1 MHKVLFAKS
10 CGVITLIK
18 KIFQIVKNLG
28 KAKSA
33 LILGALIAVF
43 LIIQAASVFG
53 DMFGLYPGHGQ
64 EVTVNI
70 PENAGVMKIAGILK
84 DEGVIRHPVIFRVYE
99 KIGKSHVFQQ
109 GGHVLGKGQSYKN
122 IIKKLTSAPEL
133 SVNETVTVLIPEGFE
148 AWQIARKLDELG
160 IADEE
165 KFLKEL
171 EEGEFDFDFIK
182 DIKRKE
188 NRLEGYLFPATYE
201 FFVGESEHDII
212 CRMLKAFE
220 EKILPL
226 YNEAST
232 KYSLDEI
239 ITMASLV
246 EREAAN
252 DSERGKVASV
262 FYNRLKKDM
271 FLGSCATVQYI
282 IKERKDI
289 LSNADIKI
297 ESDYNTYINKGLP
310 IGPIASPGEASVRAA
325 LYPESTDYLY
335 FAAKSDGSENVFTK
349 TNAEHLRVVNKL
361 QNQN

>member
-1 MHKVLFAKS
+1 M
-10 CGVITLIK
+10 ITLIK
-18 KIFQIVKNLG
+18 KILEIAKNSG

-33 LILGALIAVF
+33 LIVGALVAVF
-43 LIIQAASVFG
+43 LIIEIAGIFG
-53 DMFGLYPGHGQ
+53 DMFGLYPKKGQ

-70 PENAGVMKIAGILK
+70 PENAGVVKIADILK
-84 DEGVIRHPVIFRVYE
+84 DEGIIKHPFVFRVYE
-99 KIGKSHVFQQ
+99 KMGKTHIFQQ
-109 GGHVLGKGQSYKN
+109 GGHVLGKGQSYKE
-122 IIKKLTSAPEL
+122 IIKKLTSAPEIG
-133 SVNETVTVLIPEGFE
+133 VNETVTVLIPEGFE
-148 AWQIARKLDELG
+148 AWQIARKLDEMG
-160 IADEE
+160 IADEG

-171 EEGEFDFDFIK
+171 SEGEFDFDFIK

-201 FFVGESEHDII
+201 LFVGESEHDII

-226 YNEAST
+226 YNQSEKT
-232 KYSLDEI
+232 RTLDEI

-282 IKERKDI
+282 IKERKDV
-289 LSNADIKI
+289 LSNADTKIK
-297 ESDYNTYINKGLP
+297 SDYNTYINKGLP
-310 IGPIASPGEASVRAA
+310 IGPIASPGEASVKAA
-325 LYPESTDYLY
+325 LYPENTDYLY
-335 FAAKSDGSENVFTK
+335 FAARRDGSENVFTK
-349 TNAEHLRVVNKL
+349 TNAEHLRVVNEL
-361 QNQN
+361 QNGN